1 MWCGSTCNLIITE
14 GQGDLSLDSKCKSMM
29 SDGKSTNG
37 SGGSSDQGRYE
48 ISIIVSQQ
56 INYECSNENKSN
68 GT

>member
-1 MWCGSTCNLIITE
+1 
-14 GQGDLSLDSKCKSMM
+14 MM